1 MGMIFGKSW
10 QDQETGWPEPK
21 SDPDGQNL
29 TQMVSEA
36 DLLENK
42 ALLRQAVM
50 AMIEHGIVEYSGPV
64 VFYDE
69 EDRKPPQRKRNG

>member
-10 QDQETGWPEPK
+10 QDSESGGPEPG

-36 DLLENK
+36 DLLEAK
-42 ALLRQAVM
+42 RALIRALLTQNSDVETQVTAFCVGLARGLQD
-50 AMIEHGIVEYSGPV
+50 IE
-64 VFYDE
+64 
-69 EDRKPPQRKRNG
+69 